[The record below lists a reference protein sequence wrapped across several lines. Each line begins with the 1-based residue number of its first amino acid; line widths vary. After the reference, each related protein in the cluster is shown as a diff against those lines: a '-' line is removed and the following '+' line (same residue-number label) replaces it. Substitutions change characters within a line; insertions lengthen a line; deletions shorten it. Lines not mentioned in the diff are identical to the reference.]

1 MYSFSLRGHE
11 GPWEGTSRA
20 PRGGGGGSGTTTWGA
35 KKSMRRTAMGHA
47 RSMRDHWEPCHE
59 WFLGAS
65 LGFRGLHEAAGA
77 ANGQGRLWEAV

>member
-1 MYSFSLRGHE
+1 
-11 GPWEGTSRA
+11 
-20 PRGGGGGSGTTTWGA
+20 
-35 KKSMRRTAMGHA
+35 MGHA

-77 ANGQGRLWEAV
+77 ANGQGRLWEAVRGCREPHGVARGLRGKTGITGHYLLALGAQLSQ

>member
-1 MYSFSLRGHE
+1 MGGDFK
-11 GPWEGTSRA
+11 GTGGGGG
-20 PRGGGGGSGTTTWGA
+20 GGGGGSGTTTWGA